1 MFPPGRQ
8 RPSRKHPNKTP
19 PRRAT
24 TPEDA
29 ADVDADTIV
38 GKAFARR
45 FDNVDPMTKEKMNHN
60 TDRDHQKRERLA
72 LRIPSTNQ
80 RPMTRESQH
89 SPSSQDHRHRLE
101 ELRSTTEGTEGWKS
115 PAAAAK
121 PH

>member
-1 MFPPGRQ
+1 M
-8 RPSRKHPNKTP
+8 
-19 PRRAT
+19 
-24 TPEDA
+24 PEDA

-45 FDNVDPMTKEKMNHN
+45 FVNVDPMTKEKMNHN
-60 TDRDHQKRERLA
+60 TDHDHQERERLA
-72 LRIPSTNQ
+72 LRLPSTNVQ
-80 RPMTRESQH
+80 RHENRNT